1 MSLSAPTD
9 LPQAPEL
16 PAVKPSLPKAAAA
29 APAVPDAA
37 SLGLSPA
44 PVAGPSASPLPPGS
58 VAPLPPPTRPQIKA
72 ASAILIDAV
81 SGQVL
86 YGRNVDAP
94 RPMASTTKIMTALLF
109 CEAAPETA
117 IVTASERAAATRES
131 SLHLKKGETLTA
143 HDLLRAM
150 LLRSA
155 NDACVAAAEYVAG
168 TEAAFA
174 ERMNAKAKELGCLH
188 THFVNSHGLHDDL
201 HYTTAHDLALIARAA
216 MQEPR
221 IAETVCTQRCRIN
234 RSIDHNDVT
243 LRNHSHFLGK
253 FPGADGIKTG
263 YTRPAGHCY
272 VGSATEDG
280 HRLISVVLR
289 SPDYVGETSALMK
302 FGFGRFAPH
311 LLAKAGTPLASVRVE
326 NGAADEVQA
335 VPKHDLQYLAL
346 KSEGSQAA
354 IQTHFAPLTAP
365 VIAGSPVGTA
375 DIVSDGKILSRSP
388 LVAKDTVL
396 ANPDSL
402 MTRSG
407 GNFGARFLVLATIFS
422 AGLVCLYYGKR
433 NRNRTRPLAKS
444 ARRRR
449 SRLT

>member
-1 MSLSAPTD
+1 
-9 LPQAPEL
+9 
-16 PAVKPSLPKAAAA
+16 
-29 APAVPDAA
+29 
-37 SLGLSPA
+37 
-44 PVAGPSASPLPPGS
+44 
-58 VAPLPPPTRPQIKA
+58 
-72 ASAILIDAV
+72 
-81 SGQVL
+81 
-86 YGRNVDAP
+86 
-94 RPMASTTKIMTALLF
+94 MASTTKIMTALLF

-117 IVTASERAAATRES
+117 VITASERAAATRES

-174 ERMNAKAKELGCLH
+174 ERMNAKAKQLGCTH

-201 HYTTAHDLALIARAA
+201 HYTTAHDLAIIARAA

-221 IAETVCTQRCRIN
+221 IAETVCTRRCRIA
-234 RSIDHNDVT
+234 RSIDKHDVT

-263 YTRPAGHCY
+263 YTKPAGHCY
-272 VGSATEDG
+272 VGSASKNG
-280 HRLISVVLR
+280 WRLISVVLH

-302 FGFGRFAPH
+302 YGFARFAPH
-311 LLAKAGTPLASVRVE
+311 VLAKAGDPVASVHVA

-335 VPKHDLQYLAL
+335 VAKTDLQYLAEKPL
-346 KSEGSQAA
+346 PTAPLPAGLNVAGTNAATPDAAKSDSPKTDDAA
-354 IQTHFAPLTAP
+354 YTIQTDFAPLTAP
-365 VIAGSPVGTA
+365 VLAGSPIGA
-375 DIVSDGKILSRSP
+375 AEIVSNGKVISSTP
-388 LVAKDTVL
+388 LVAKETVL
-396 ANPDSL
+396 AAPESL
-402 MTRSG
+402 FTRSG
-407 GNFGARFLVLATIFS
+407 GNFRGRFFTLALIFG
-422 AGLVCLYYGKR
+422 AGLVCLSYGRRKR
-433 NRNRTRPLAKS
+433 KRTSAPAKG

>member
-1 MSLSAPTD
+1 M
-9 LPQAPEL
+9 
-16 PAVKPSLPKAAAA
+16 
-29 APAVPDAA
+29 
-37 SLGLSPA
+37 
-44 PVAGPSASPLPPGS
+44 
-58 VAPLPPPTRPQIKA
+58 
-72 ASAILIDAV
+72 DAV
-81 SGQVL
+81 SGQVI
-86 YGRNVDAP
+86 YSRNVDLS

-109 CEAAPETA
+109 CEAVPETA
-117 IVTASERAAATRES
+117 MITASERAAATRES
-131 SLHLKKGETLTA
+131 SLHLKKGEKLTA

-155 NDACVAAAEYVAG
+155 NDACVAAAEHVAG

-174 ERMNAKAKELGCLH
+174 ERMNLKARELGCTH

-221 IAETVCTQRCRIN
+221 IAETVCTQRCRIK
-234 RSIDHNDVT
+234 RSIDHDDVT

-272 VGSATEDG
+272 VGSATENG
-280 HRLISVVLR
+280 WRLISVVLH

-302 FGFGRFAPH
+302 FGFAQFAPH
-311 LLAKAGTPLASVRVE
+311 VITKAGTPIASVHVA
-326 NGAADEVQA
+326 NGTAAETQA
-335 VPKHDLQYLAL
+335 VAAQDLQYLAA
-346 KSEGSQAA
+346 KSDVSQYTV
-354 IQTHFAPLTAP
+354 QTHFAPLTAP
-365 VIAGSPVGTA
+365 VIAGTPIGTA
-375 DIVSDGKILSRSP
+375 DILNNGQVVSSFP
-388 LVAKDTVL
+388 LMAKDAVP

-402 MTRSG
+402 LARSG
-407 GNFGARFLVLATIFS
+407 GNSGAKFLTLALIFG
-422 AGLVCLYYGKR
+422 AGLVCLYYGRKNR
-433 NRNRTRPLAKS
+433 NRNRTYPLAKG

>member
-1 MSLSAPTD
+1 M
-9 LPQAPEL
+9 
-16 PAVKPSLPKAAAA
+16 A
-29 APAVPDAA
+29 APAALPPTVPPDAP
-37 SLGLSPA
+37 PA
-44 PVAGPSASPLPPGS
+44 PSNEEIPAALLAPRSDALTLYAPP
-58 VAPLPPPTRPQIKA
+58 VRPQIKA

-81 SGQVL
+81 SGQVI
-86 YGRNVDAP
+86 YGRNVDVP

-109 CEAAPETA
+109 CEAVPETA
-117 IVTASERAAATRES
+117 IITASERAAATRES
-131 SLHLKKGETLTA
+131 SLHLKKGEKLTA

-174 ERMNAKAKELGCLH
+174 DRMNAKAKELGCTH

-221 IAETVCTQRCRIN
+221 IAETVCTQRCRIS

-272 VGSATEDG
+272 VGSATENG
-280 HRLISVVLR
+280 WRLISVVLR
-289 SPDYVGETSALMK
+289 SPDYVGETSAMMK
-302 FGFGRFAPH
+302 FGFARFAPH
-311 LLAKAGTPLASVRVE
+311 VLTKAGTPVASVHVA
-326 NGAADEVQA
+326 NGLAEDTQA
-335 VPKHDLQYLAL
+335 VSKQDLQYLAA
-346 KSEGSQAA
+346 KSDVSQYTV
-354 IQTHFAPLTAP
+354 QTRFPPLTAP
-365 VIAGSPVGTA
+365 VIAGTPIGTA
-375 DIVSDGKILSRSP
+375 EIINNGQVISTVP
-388 LVAKDTVL
+388 LIAKDTVP
-396 ANPDSL
+396 ASPDSL
-402 MTRSG
+402 LTRSG
-407 GNFGARFLVLATIFS
+407 GNSGARFLTFAFIFGV
-422 AGLVCLYYGKR
+422 GLVCLHYGRR
-433 NRNRTRPLAKS
+433 NRNRTYPLAKS